1 MKKYFEMLCLLLPI
15 FLVCSCASQPVSPP
29 SEWRYEKGAI
39 HLHLKADFQL
49 NLYDGN
55 PHTLLLCVYQL
66 RDRNAFDQL
75 TEDDDGLY
83 KLLEC
88 SRFDGSVAGSKRLF
102 VQPGEEMIYSLDR
115 AEGAKYVAIVAG
127 YYLLQKEGMVRVY
140 DVPWFV
146 EKKGFIRRTK
156 VAKPGPLDIDLVLGL
171 DQIQKS
177 RGTIG
182 I

>member
-1 MKKYFEMLCLLLPI
+1 
-15 FLVCSCASQPVSPP
+15 
-29 SEWRYEKGAI
+29 
-39 HLHLKADFQL
+39 
-49 NLYDGN
+49 
-55 PHTLLLCVYQL
+55 
-66 RDRNAFDQL
+66 
-75 TEDDDGLY
+75 
-83 KLLEC
+83 
-88 SRFDGSVAGSKRLF
+88 
-102 VQPGEEMIYSLDR
+102 MIYSLDR

-127 YYLLQKEGMVRVY
+127 YYVLQKEGMVRVY

-146 EKKGFIRRTK
+146 EKKGFIKRTK